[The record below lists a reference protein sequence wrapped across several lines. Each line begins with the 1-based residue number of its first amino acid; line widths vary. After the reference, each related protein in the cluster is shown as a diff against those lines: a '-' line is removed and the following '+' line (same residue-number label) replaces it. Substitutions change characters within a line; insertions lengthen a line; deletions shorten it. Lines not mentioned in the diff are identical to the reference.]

1 MKKRNMILGSTI
13 VLAVLLVAGTM
24 AWFTSNPAAVENTF
38 KAGTVDIEVN
48 ENGFKNVTNVN
59 PGDTHKKEVKV
70 ESLGSKD
77 TYVRVKLTEKWEDLV
92 EGVTTD
98 GVATYV
104 TGDDWVDGGDGYYY
118 YKKIMIG
125 GETTPL
131 IEEVVFDGPKMGND
145 FQNATFKL
153 EVKAEAVQASHY
165 AFRDEW
171 GITGDPLPVVP
182 APGVQEWKTK

>member
-38 KAGTVDIEVN
+38 KAGTVDIKVN
-48 ENGFKNVTNVN
+48 ENGFENVTNVN
-59 PGDTHKKEVKV
+59 PGDIHNKKVTVK
-70 ESLGSKD
+70 SLGSKD
-77 TYVRVKLTEKWEDLV
+77 TYVRVKLTEKWEDLA

-118 YKKIMIG
+118 YKKILKNE
-125 GETTPL
+125 ETTPL
-131 IEEVVFDGPKMGND
+131 IKEVVFDGPKMGND

-182 APGVQEWKTK
+182 APGVQEWTK

>member
-1 MKKRNMILGSTI
+1 MILGSTI

-38 KAGTVDIEVN
+38 KAGTVDIKVN
-48 ENGFKNVTNVN
+48 ENGFENVTNVN

-77 TYVRVKLTEKWEDLV
+77 TYVRVKLTPTWNKDELDI
-92 EGVTTD
+92 
-98 GVATYV
+98 GVATYDI
-104 TGDDWVDGGDGYYY
+104 GKQWVKGKTEEDGGTWYY
-118 YKKIMIG
+118 YKKILKNE
-125 GETTPL
+125 ETTPL
-131 IEEVVFDGPKMGND
+131 IKEVVFDGPKMGND

-182 APGVQEWKTK
+182 APGVQEWTK